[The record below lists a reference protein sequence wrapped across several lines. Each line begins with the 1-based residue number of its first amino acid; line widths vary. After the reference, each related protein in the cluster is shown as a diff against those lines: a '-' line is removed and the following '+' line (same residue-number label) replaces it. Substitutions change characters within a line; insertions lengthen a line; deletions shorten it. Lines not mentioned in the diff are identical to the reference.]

1 MKFIRPAALL
11 LMLGSASGLAA
22 AADPSLTSFAD
33 LYRLTVSGAQAAP
46 AAATLAAAPA
56 ELDGRAEAALRPV
69 STEAPPART
78 AFTVA
83 APPQLAG
90 YAFSIG
96 AVPQPQRWLLLLSGL
111 AAAAWVARRRLY
123 SF

>member
-1 MKFIRPAALL
+1 MKFIRPAALFL
-11 LMLGSASGLAA
+11 LLGSASGLAA
-22 AADPSLTSFAD
+22 AADASLTSFAD
-33 LYRLTVSGAQAAP
+33 LYRLTVSGAQPAP
-46 AAATLAAAPA
+46 AVAALEPGA
-56 ELDGRAEAALRPV
+56 RAEGSAEPALRPV
-69 STEAPPART
+69 SSEAPPART

-96 AVPQPQRWLLLLSGL
+96 HVPEPQRWLLLLSGL

>member
-1 MKFIRPAALL
+1 MKYIRPAALF

-22 AADPSLTSFAD
+22 AADPTLTSFAD
-33 LYRLTVSGAQAAP
+33 LYRLTVSGAQPAPVAAV
-46 AAATLAAAPA
+46 PA
-56 ELDGRAEAALRPV
+56 EAESRAEPALRPI

-96 AVPQPQRWLLLLSGL
+96 HVPEPQRWLLLLSGL